1 MELGIMRSWK
11 IVFAA
16 TAVAA
21 IVIGFAV
28 LRRGEALLG
37 STAGAATPN
46 PATIAMPV
54 PVATIVKRAIPVYL
68 DYSARTESIRN
79 IALQAKVSG
88 YIRAQHVADGTDVK
102 EGDLLYTIDPRDFQA
117 ALDQAN
123 AQAQRDA
130 AALAYA
136 QSNLERGSSL
146 AKSGYLAKDS
156 FDQRASTAGQAEAA
170 LAMDQA
176 AIRTAELNLG
186 YTEIRAPFAGRLGRN
201 QAPVGALISVAGAP
215 LNTLVQLDP
224 IYVTFNPSETDLAA
238 IQRARAAGKI
248 AADIFL
254 PGETLARHRGEL
266 TFIDNTVDRSTG
278 TIVARATID
287 NADLSLLPGQ
297 YVRIRLAIGTEPDAL
312 MVPET
317 ALGSSQLGKYV
328 YVVGEGNKA
337 DQRLVSLGPTD
348 GGLVAVMKGVAEG
361 EQVINGNLQKI
372 GPGALVK
379 PMLQ

>member
-1 MELGIMRSWK
+1 MEFSIMRSWK
-11 IVFAA
+11 IVLAA
-16 TAVAA
+16 TAVA
-21 IVIGFAV
+21 VTTIGFVALRHGEV
-28 LRRGEALLG
+28 LIG
-37 STAGAATPN
+37 STAGATTPD
-46 PATIAMPV
+46 PAKMAMPV
-54 PVATIVKRAIPVYL
+54 PVTAIVKKAIPIYL

-79 IALQAKVSG
+79 ISLQAKVSG
-88 YIRAQHVADGTDVK
+88 YIQAQHVADGTDVK
-102 EGDLLYTIDPRDFQA
+102 EGDLLYTIDPRDLRA
-117 ALDQAN
+117 ALDQAK

-130 AALAYA
+130 AALDYA
-136 QSNLERGSSL
+136 RSNLERGTTL
-146 AKSGYLAKDS
+146 AKSGYLAKDT
-156 FDQRASTAGQAEAA
+156 FDQRASNAGQAEAA

-224 IYVTFNPSETDLAA
+224 IYVTFNPSETDLAE
-238 IQRARAAGKI
+238 IQKARAAGKI

-254 PGETLARHRGEL
+254 PGDTQGRHQGEL

-287 NADLSLLPGQ
+287 NSDLTLLPGQ

-312 MVPET
+312 MVPQT

-328 YVVGEGNKA
+328 YVVGEGNKV
-337 DQRLVSLGPTD
+337 DQRLVSLGPID
-348 GGLVAVMKGVAEG
+348 GGLVAIRKGVAEG
-361 EQVINGNLQKI
+361 EHVINGNLQKI
-372 GPGALVK
+372 GPGALVQ
-379 PMLQ
+379 PSLQ